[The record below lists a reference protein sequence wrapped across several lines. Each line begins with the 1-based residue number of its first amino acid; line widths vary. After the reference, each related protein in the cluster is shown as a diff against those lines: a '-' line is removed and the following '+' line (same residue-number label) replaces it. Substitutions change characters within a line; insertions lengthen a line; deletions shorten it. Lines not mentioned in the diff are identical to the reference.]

1 MAQEKEE
8 ITPARAIVLDANILL
23 RAVLGTRVRTL
34 IERYADTVTLL
45 TPRSCVDEAREY
57 LPALCIERGW
67 SIAPVIELFDALLTS
82 IHVVDNASLLEVE
95 DEARRRIASRDPD
108 DWPAVAVSIA
118 LNAPIWTEDGDFFGS
133 GVATWTTINVEM
145 YLAKESSR

>member
-1 MAQEKEE
+1 VAEETEE
-8 ITPARAIVLDANILL
+8 IAPTRAIVLDANILL

-45 TPRSCVDEAREY
+45 TPQSCVDEAREY
-57 LPALCIERGW
+57 LPVLCLHRGW
-67 SIAPVIELFDALLTS
+67 SIAPAVELLDALLAS
-82 IHVVDNASLLEVE
+82 IHVVDHTSLLDVE
-95 DEARRRIASRDPD
+95 DEARRRIASRDAD

-118 LNAPIWTEDGDFFGS
+118 LDAPIWTEDGDFFGS

-145 YLAKESSR
+145 YLANESSS